1 MSTYE
6 FWEVLTRPRGQ
17 IRVYTRNCQL
27 QLWEWR
33 TGLLSLWTNLSRAL
47 VMSKCPQARSTGW
60 CWQVNRFWAWAGG
73 GISDLQT
80 LPVFPPSFPG
90 SSHSKSQ
97 STFLII
103 SACWLWT
110 GDRDQHGDETRRAGG
125 IRLQAGRRTKLLTS
139 FCSSATNSFREK
151 KKIYASSLN
160 FLFLFCCLFSPF
172 CRNCSHWSHN
182 LPNSTTPFPLSCDV
196 SSACDVDLENRNECF
211 HQCLSQSTV
220 TDSQKAC
227 NTFFLKEWIIVIDEG
242 KTSIASSLD
251 SHSILLKVFC
261 CHLLFVI
268 CVPKGCTASTGS
280 WPSTGLGI

>member
-17 IRVYTRNCQL
+17 IPVYTRNCQL

-110 GDRDQHGDETRRAGG
+110 GDRDQHGDETHRAGG

-151 KKIYASSLN
+151 KKKSMPAASTSFFYSVVCFHHSVETALTEVTICQIQLPHFH
-160 FLFLFCCLFSPF
+160 FLVM
-172 CRNCSHWSHN
+172 
-182 LPNSTTPFPLSCDV
+182 FPLPVMLALRTGMNV
-196 SSACDVDLENRNECF
+196 STSVYHRAQWLIPRKHAIHFFWKNE
-211 HQCLSQSTV
+211 
-220 TDSQKAC
+220 
-227 NTFFLKEWIIVIDEG
+227 
-242 KTSIASSLD
+242 
-251 SHSILLKVFC
+251 
-261 CHLLFVI
+261 
-268 CVPKGCTASTGS
+268 
-280 WPSTGLGI
+280 